1 MYVRHNLK
9 TNAHIILGEDIKTP
23 KKTETQYETEKMET
37 GKVKLEVYLYY
48 VKNMGWCLFGACVSM
63 FTLYQLFSTGSSIWL
78 SIWSNK
84 AENATLPETDT
95 VPDTEDTR

>member
-1 MYVRHNLK
+1 
-9 TNAHIILGEDIKTP
+9 
-23 KKTETQYETEKMET
+23 MET

-95 VPDTEDTR
+95 APDTEDTR